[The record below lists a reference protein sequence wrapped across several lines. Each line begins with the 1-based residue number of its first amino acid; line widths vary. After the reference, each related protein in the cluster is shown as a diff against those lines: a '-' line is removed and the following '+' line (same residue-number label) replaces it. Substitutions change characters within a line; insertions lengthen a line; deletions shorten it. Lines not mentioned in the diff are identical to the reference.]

1 MTFNYNVAAGR
12 RKELVQIISEFTGCP
27 AKYLGAPTFMYEV
40 GPFAIAKD
48 GAISFDVDS
57 AADFDRLCKVLTEHG
72 FIADKDAANTQ
83 AEDSASVNIQIP
95 AEDFDEFQLLRLK
108 TIVAGKSSLIKKAMD
123 AENLT
128 IEYKDGVLNFPWFS
142 RTPTSDELKAYIDF
156 ITAVVNLAKTL
167 SRAHLKEKAVE
178 NEKYAFRCFLLRLG
192 LIGDEYKAT
201 RKLLLRNLDGSAA
214 FKKPKED
221 TGCEE

>member
-1 MTFNYNVAAGR
+1 M
-12 RKELVQIISEFTGCP
+12 
-27 AKYLGAPTFMYEV
+27 
-40 GPFAIAKD
+40 
-48 GAISFDVDS
+48 
-57 AADFDRLCKVLTEHG
+57 AADKNQTNFSVDDMIRLMKEMSKTG
-72 FIADKDAANTQ
+72 
-83 AEDSASVNIQIP
+83 
-95 AEDFDEFQLLRLK
+95 LK
-108 TIVAGKSSLIKKAMD
+108 S
-123 AENLT
+123 
-128 IEYKDGVLNFPWFS
+128 IEYKDGVLNVPWFS